1 MSVSAENKIKL
12 EQKRKSEIISA
23 AKVLFYT
30 YGFSGTNV
38 DAIAKRAKI
47 SKGLIYHYFKSK
59 VDILLSFSSEI
70 KVYLENLEN
79 EENPKDAL
87 IKFGE
92 DFLVNDVEEYEN
104 AVPIQILLTT
114 FANGEVDTSKYENH
128 NPILC
133 DVGREYLGKLFQ
145 RGIDLGIFKDGDARE
160 YGDIYWSFLLGKLL
174 PVKKGNEKSN
184 PEIYV
189 KEIISMF
196 YQDTE
201 DGIWTRKPV

>member
-70 KVYLENLEN
+70 KVYLENLEK

-174 PVKKGNEKSN
+174 PVKKGNENSN

-196 YQDTE
+196 
-201 DGIWTRKPV
+201 